1 MLGRREV
8 AGRSGDVVEGE
19 SGANDPVGIA
29 LMVALP
35 AAGSIDRAAFPAIA
49 GQFVLRLGV
58 GVVVG
63 VAGGRAFLWFIRRV
77 GLPAE
82 GLCPL
87 RTLASVFVIYGV
99 ATLAHGSGFQAVF
112 IAGIVLGDERAPF
125 KRGSNGS
132 TPRWPAWPRSSRSWC
147 WG

>member
-1 MLGRREV
+1 MLGHREV

-29 LMVALP
+29 LMVALL

-63 VAGGRAFLWFIRRV
+63 VAGGRALSWFIRRV